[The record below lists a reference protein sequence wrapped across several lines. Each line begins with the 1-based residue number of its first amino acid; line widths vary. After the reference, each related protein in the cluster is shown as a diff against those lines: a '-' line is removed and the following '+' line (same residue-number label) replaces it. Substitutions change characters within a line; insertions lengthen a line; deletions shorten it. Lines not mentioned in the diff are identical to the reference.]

1 MITFGIMHPCKN
13 KDRKTFVSYL
23 ENISPDL
30 LVSGQTWHFLGNS
43 EATLSDFIFCLRNGL
58 AANASWVYGGQK

>member
-1 MITFGIMHPCKN
+1 MITFGITRPGKN
-13 KDRKTFVSYL
+13 KDCKIFASYL
-23 ENISPDL
+23 ENITPDP

-43 EATLSDFIFCLRNGL
+43 EATLSDFIFCLRNEL